1 MVVDVARCNGCYN
14 CVIACKDEHWEN
26 EWRPIA
32 AAQPRHGAFW
42 INLEKKERG
51 QFPRV
56 KVSYTPKL
64 CMHCHDP
71 PCSQPAEQNAVYTR
85 PDGIVII
92 DPEKAVNQ
100 KELLT
105 ACPYEAIFWNEEK
118 RIPQKCTFCAHLLD
132 GGWAEPRCVQ
142 ACPTHA
148 LVFGDSD
155 DPHSE
160 VSKILATE
168 TVEVFQ
174 PQFNLKTN
182 VYYVG
187 LPKAFVGG
195 TVVFGDTD
203 ECADGVKVTLE
214 CPSETKQFTS
224 RTNNYG
230 DFEFENLLL
239 RRKYR
244 VRLEAD
250 GYAIASVD
258 LQLEQDMYLGQITL
272 KRK

>member
-1 MVVDVARCNGCYN
+1 MVVDVTRCNGCYN

-26 EWRPIA
+26 DWNPIA

-42 INLEKKERG
+42 ISIEKKERG

-64 CMHCHDP
+64 CMHCHAL
-71 PCSQPAEQNAVYTR
+71 PCGQSASESGVYTR

-92 DPEKAVNQ
+92 DPVKAVNR
-100 KELLT
+100 KEMLG

-118 RIPQKCTFCAHLLD
+118 KLPQKCTFCAHLLD
-132 GGWAEPRCVQ
+132 GGWKEPRCVQ

-168 TVEVFQ
+168 KIDVLHPEL
-174 PQFNLKTN
+174 NLKTS
-182 VYYVG
+182 VFYVG
-187 LPKAFVGG
+187 LPKAFIAG
-195 TVVFGDTD
+195 TAVFEDTD
-203 ECADGVKVTLE
+203 GCAEAVRVTLE
-214 CPSETKQFTS
+214 DPSASKTLTTA
-224 RTNNYG
+224 TNNYG
-230 DFEFENLLL
+230 DFEFENLMP
-239 RRKYR
+239 RKKYLVKLESDGYLTASVD
-244 VRLEAD
+244 VRLEED
-250 GYAIASVD
+250 TYF
-258 LQLEQDMYLGQITL
+258 GQITL

>member
-1 MVVDVARCNGCYN
+1 MVVDVTRCNGCYN

-26 EWRPIA
+26 DWPPVA

-42 INLEKKERG
+42 INIEKKERG

-64 CMHCHDP
+64 CMHCHAP
-71 PCSQPAEQNAVYTR
+71 PCGQSASENAVYTR

-92 DPEKAVNQ
+92 DPVKAANQ
-100 KELLT
+100 EEMLR

-118 RIPQKCTFCAHLLD
+118 KLPQKCTFCAHLLD
-132 GGWAEPRCVQ
+132 AGWKEPRCVQ

-155 DPHSE
+155 DPLSE
-160 VSKILATE
+160 VSKIIATK
-168 TVEVFQ
+168 TTEVLH
-174 PQFNLKTN
+174 PELNLKTG
-182 VYYVG
+182 VYHVG
-187 LPKAFVGG
+187 LPKMFVAGSA
-195 TVVFGDTD
+195 VFEDTD
-203 ECADGVKVTLE
+203 ECAEAVRVTLE
-214 CPSETKQFTS
+214 DLSEAKSLTTT
-224 RTNNYG
+224 TNNYG
-230 DFEFENLLL
+230 DFEFENIMPG
-239 RRKYR
+239 RKYR

-250 GYAIASVD
+250 GYTTASVD
-258 LQLEQDMYLGQITL
+258 VQLEEDRYLGQITL

>member
-14 CVIACKDEHWEN
+14 CVIACKDEHWGN

-51 QFPRV
+51 KFPRV

-64 CMHCHDP
+64 CMHCHGP
-71 PCSQPAEQNAVYTR
+71 PCGQAAKQNAVYTR

-92 DPEKAVNQ
+92 DPEKAVDR

-105 ACPYEAIFWNEEK
+105 ACPYEAIFWNDEK
-118 RIPQKCTFCAHLLD
+118 RLPQKCTFCAHLLD
-132 GGWAEPRCVQ
+132 KGWNEPRCVQ

-148 LVFGDSD
+148 LVFGDSE
-155 DPHSE
+155 DPNSE
-160 VSKILATE
+160 VSKILTTR
-168 TVEVFQ
+168 TVEYLQ
-174 PQFNLKTN
+174 PELKLKTN
-182 VYYVG
+182 VYYVA
-187 LPKAFVGG
+187 LPKSFVAG

-203 ECADGVKVTLE
+203 ECAEDVKVTLE
-214 CPSETKQFTS
+214 DTSEAKELST

-230 DFEFENLLL
+230 DFEFENLIPKS
-239 RRKYR
+239 RYR
-244 VRLEAD
+244 VRFEAV
-250 GYAIASVD
+250 GYATASID
-258 LQLEQDMYLGQITL
+258 LEFEQDRHLGQITL